1 GGCRGT
7 DRRLPAPRSLPC
19 LQRLVARDDAPA
31 PRHAERAD
39 GVPHRRGNR
48 VGAGARG
55 ERALAEL
62 RRVRESAQRHGR
74 RAAPP
79 ARASY
84 RSPPVRPFLPAR
96 AAAQLQPQVLPGLAP
111 PLRVLRAV
119 DRCAARRRRVPARRA
134 AADAARSVGPRRGSR
149 GCVSATPRKLLV
161 LAAKAA
167 GAVAVVVVI
176 VMWNPFGRSTSPSSA
191 ANVQPYASGFD
202 QPTALASNPVEP
214 RRLYVVEQAGRIR
227 YLVGRRVAGTFLD
240 IRSRVG
246 SGGERGLLSVTFSPR
261 YGRDHRFYV
270 DYTDRNGD
278 THVVEFRSRNGKAIP
293 SSFRQLLFVRQPY
306 PNHNGGQLQFGP
318 DGLLYVGMG
327 DGGSEG
333 DPQNR
338 AQNLE
343 ERLGKL
349 LRIDPSRPGARW
361 QVIGYGRRNPGR
373 FSFDRANG
381 DLYIG

>member
-1 GGCRGT
+1 M
-7 DRRLPAPRSLPC
+7 
-19 LQRLVARDDAPA
+19 
-31 PRHAERAD
+31 
-39 GVPHRRGNR
+39 
-48 VGAGARG
+48 
-55 ERALAEL
+55 
-62 RRVRESAQRHGR
+62 
-74 RAAPP
+74 
-79 ARASY
+79 
-84 RSPPVRPFLPAR
+84 
-96 AAAQLQPQVLPGLAP
+96 
-111 PLRVLRAV
+111 
-119 DRCAARRRRVPARRA
+119 
-134 AADAARSVGPRRGSR
+134 SV
-149 GCVSATPRKLLV
+149 TPRKLLV

-246 SGGERGLLSVTFSPR
+246 SGGERGLLSVAFSPR

-327 DGGSEG
+327 DGGSAG
-333 DPQNR
+333 DPGNR
-338 AQNLE
+338 AQTLSIP
-343 ERLGKL
+343 LGKL
-349 LRIDPSRPGARW
+349 MRIDPFKRGARW
-361 QVIGYGRRNPGR
+361 QMIGYGLRNPWR
-373 FSFDRANG
+373 FSFDRATG
-381 DLYIG
+381 DLYIADVGQSAWEEIDFRPRAQIGSLANYGWRVYEGRARYARGTPNARGQLVFPVAAYSHDEGCSVTGGYVYRGRAAPSAAGRYYYGDWCSGTIWSLRIENGSATEVRKEGVRIGQLTSFGEDAAGELFAASGGSGRIYRVAP